1 MKIFN
6 IFKPLVEKIPLLAEC
21 YRFLRDSKSLN
32 SEVIFR
38 EQLGFFFNGSESMEK
53 GEFDPNDT
61 VIIENLLNSFD
72 IFINIGANT
81 GYFVCKSLK
90 KGVQTI
96 AFEPNQYNVKMLLK
110 NVQANKFATDFHF
123 FPVALSNKSGVLPM
137 YGAYTAASL
146 IDGWMG
152 QKKRT
157 LVPVTTFDKVAS
169 SLIKNKSCFVV
180 IDIEGAE
187 LDCLKGA
194 HNLLNSKND
203 IVFLI
208 EISVVGHFTKSLN
221 TINPNLYE
229 TFSLMDSYGYKAY
242 TANNE
247 LRKIELSE
255 ILSINHLNKD
265 TLNTP
270 NFIFAKKKE
279 FISKLISIKNNH

>member
-6 IFKPLVEKIPLLAEC
+6 FFKPLVEKIPLLAEC

-38 EQLGFFFNGSESMEK
+38 KQLGFFFNGSESMEN
-53 GEFDPNDT
+53 GEFDPNET
-61 VIIENLLNSFD
+61 AIIENLLNSFD

-90 KGVQTI
+90 KGVRTI

-110 NVQANKFATDFHF
+110 NVQANNFSTDFHF
-123 FPVALSNKSGVLPM
+123 FPVALSNKAGVLPM

-152 QKKRT
+152 QKKRA
-157 LVPVTTFDKVAS
+157 LVPVSTFDKVAS

-194 HNLLNSKND
+194 HTLLNSEND

-208 EISVVGHFTKSLN
+208 EISVVGHFTKKVN
-221 TINPNLYE
+221 VNPNLYE
-229 TFSLMDSYGYKAY
+229 TFSLMDSYGYEAY

-255 ILSINHLNKD
+255 ISSINVSNKN

-270 NFIFAKKKE
+270 NFLFVKKKE
-279 FISKLISIKNNH
+279 TLKKIHFNIA